1 MTIRN
6 VIRHTE
12 LELLSTADIKQI
24 NVLQSTHTLFVQPSQ
39 TAATATPQNMQINRT
54 PRPILSVM
62 SGQFLSM
69 SLNFLRTDDHF

>member
-1 MTIRN
+1 M
-6 VIRHTE
+6 
-12 LELLSTADIKQI
+12 
-24 NVLQSTHTLFVQPSQ
+24 LFVQPSQ

-54 PRPILSVM
+54 TRLILSVM